1 MQITQYLYS
10 LVLLFLFNSLN
21 SQTIDDFKLN
31 IQNPNADSFALE
43 IQALGDDGQIN
54 NNINGQ
60 FDFVINKSDQKI
72 NFKQGKAIVNKAVG
86 EIPYLYIKQARK
98 PGKLN
103 RIHINDN
110 KVSLTNI
117 PLWMSMIPP
126 FVAIILA
133 LLLKEVLI
141 SLFVGIWAGAFILN
155 GFSLSGLLSSLYTV
169 IDKYIVGALADTD
182 HLAVVIFSLMIGGMV
197 AIISRNGGMRGV
209 VDKLSIFA
217 NNARNAQFVTWF
229 LGVAIF
235 FDDYAN
241 TLIVGNTMRPVTDK
255 FKISREK
262 LAYLVD
268 STAAPIA
275 AIAFVTT
282 WIGAELGYI
291 AEAVESL
298 GLEESPYSL
307 FLHSLQYSYYP
318 VLTLVFG
325 FLLIYLNKDYGAM
338 VKAETRARTTGQL
351 YDQSTDRGENE
362 VDNSLEELDPV
373 PGIEFKWYNAFIPVM
388 IVVTGTIIGLFY
400 TGHSP
405 GVWDNPELGLMGKLS
420 KVIGDSNSYAALLWS
435 SISAVIAAIIL
446 TVGGRYMSLKSTMET
461 FTDGLKTM
469 LPAILI
475 LVMAWA
481 LGQITKDLYTADFLT
496 DILDGFLSPYWIP
509 AVTFIL
515 AGLIAFSTGSSWST
529 MAILYPLILPATWTI
544 SMGAGMEVTEIMPI
558 FYNVTSCVLAGA
570 VFGDHCS
577 PISDTTI
584 LSSLASSC
592 NHLDHVKTQL
602 PYALTVGAISVLLGI
617 LSMQIP
623 IPTFI
628 WFLIGGAMIYLIIRF
643 LGTDI
648 PTGEMKAENE

>member
-1 MQITQYLYS
+1 MQITQYLYTI
-10 LVLLFLFNSLN
+10 VLLFLFNSLN

-31 IQNPNADSFALE
+31 IQNPNANSFALQ
-43 IQALGDDGQIN
+43 IQALNANGQN
-54 NNINGQ
+54 NANINGE
-60 FDFVINKSDQKI
+60 FDFKI
-72 NFKQGKAIVNKAVG
+72 NGSDKKLKFNQGTAQIKEDIS
-86 EIPYLYIKQARK
+86 EMPYFYIKQSGK
-98 PGKLN
+98 PGKLQ
-103 RIHINDN
+103 RVKINDE
-110 KVSLTNI
+110 KVSLSNI

-126 FVAIILA
+126 IVAIIMA
-133 LLLKEVLI
+133 LLLKEVLV
-141 SLFVGIWAGAFILN
+141 SLFLGIWAGAFILN
-155 GFSLSGLLSSLYTV
+155 GFTFSGLFSSLYTV
-169 IDKYIVGALADTD
+169 IDKYIVQALADAD

-209 VDKLSIFA
+209 VDKLARFA
-217 NNARNAQFVTWF
+217 NTAKNAQFVTWF

-241 TLIVGNTMRPVTDK
+241 TLIVGNTMRPVTDR

-291 AEAVESL
+291 AEAVENL

-307 FLHSLQYSYYP
+307 FLNSLQYSYYP
-318 VLTLVFG
+318 VLTLAFG
-325 FLLIYLNKDYGAM
+325 FFIILLNKDYGAM
-338 VKAETRARTTGQL
+338 VKAETRARTTGKL
-351 YDQSTDRGENE
+351 YDQSTDRGESE
-362 VDNSLEELDPV
+362 IDNSLEELSPV
-373 PGIEFKWYNAFIPVM
+373 PGIKHQWYNAFIPVM
-388 IVVTGTIIGLFY
+388 IVVLGTIIGLFY

-446 TVGGRYMSLKSTMET
+446 TVGGHYMSLKATMET

-496 DILDGFLSPYWIP
+496 DVLDGFLSPYWIP

-544 SMGAGMEVTEIMPI
+544 SMGAGMEVAEIMPI

-602 PYALTVGAISVLLGI
+602 PYALTVGAISILLTI
-617 LSMQIP
+617 LSMQIS
-623 IPTFI
+623 IPFVI
-628 WFLIGGAMIYLIIRF
+628 WFLLGIAMVFLIIRF
-643 LGTDI
+643 LGKDI
-648 PTGEMKAENE
+648 PIVENE